1 MGQLKIIV
9 EHGAARQSANH
20 PTSLKGSPM
29 PLLPLT
35 RCNMVS
41 TDGFV
46 AAAKLFAMLERK
58 MTRTSVLDF
67 NVVDICAVL
76 AHTTI

>member
-1 MGQLKIIV
+1 MVRHANPPLSPDELERATNAAAAIV
-9 EHGAARQSANH
+9 
-20 PTSLKGSPM
+20 
-29 PLLPLT
+29 T

-58 MTRTSVLDF
+58 MMRTSVLDF